1 MLANDVGGGA
11 RVWRRVEEAA
21 DFTSMMSAA
30 GGDRSLDDAV
40 ARRQDL
46 RQLTGSGIESGH
58 LQDRSS
64 PCLPSALAHSGSH
77 FVDLTGKGGGV
88 SRVYVLV
95 KVLRQQTT
103 FLSLRSLEWIFL
115 SQS

>member
-58 LQDRSS
+58 LQDRKRVGLVGRLLTSF
-64 PCLPSALAHSGSH
+64 PVRSATPV
-77 FVDLTGKGGGV
+77 F
-88 SRVYVLV
+88 
-95 KVLRQQTT
+95 
-103 FLSLRSLEWIFL
+103 
-115 SQS
+115 